1 MVVVLNG
8 IEYDS
13 KKNAD
18 LFCLKDDK
26 AIFKKNLDGITNIKI
41 QAYLKNEYGTSDK
54 SAIYTFT
61 RKTPFEN
68 VQEDNIIKAIDI
80 KAIQNQII
88 NKAKAYNIKSDIEI
102 VSRDNYIK
110 AKDYNSCVDCL
121 KAINDSINNIIN
133 NDIFDV
139 TLISKKV
146 AVGDYPDDV
155 LWDNLIEDI
164 KNI

>member
-1 MVVVLNG
+1 MK
-8 IEYDS
+8 S
-13 KKNAD
+13 QS
-18 LFCLKDDK
+18 LF
-26 AIFKKNLDGITNIKI
+26 
-41 QAYLKNEYGTSDK
+41 
-54 SAIYTFT
+54 
-61 RKTPFEN
+61 
-68 VQEDNIIKAIDI
+68 
-80 KAIQNQII
+80 
-88 NKAKAYNIKSDIEI
+88 NIKSDIEI

-139 TLISKKV
+139 TLISEKV

>member
-1 MVVVLNG
+1 MIYYLIIHLITHYN
-8 IEYDS
+8 S
-13 KKNAD
+13 KLWIIYNKDIIFVFERLCDYARFSKEPD
-18 LFCLKDDK
+18 ILSERLRAALGRQICL
-26 AIFKKNLDGITNIKI
+26 T
-41 QAYLKNEYGTSDK
+41 
-54 SAIYTFT
+54 
-61 RKTPFEN
+61 N

-88 NKAKAYNIKSDIEI
+88 DKAKAYNIKSNIEI
-102 VSRDNYIK
+102 VSIDNYIK

-155 LWDNLIEDI
+155 L
-164 KNI
+164 